1 MRILY
6 IHQHFSTPK
15 GSVGIRSYEMARRLI
30 ARGHEVIMVCGS
42 YKGGVTGLEQPFV
55 NSMRRGIVDGIDMI
69 EIDAPYANALSF
81 PARIRIFCRFAWRAC
96 GLALSER
103 YDLIFTTTTPLTVA
117 IPGIL
122 TRWLRGKR
130 FVFEVRDLWPE
141 LPKAM
146 GVIKNPLMLAA
157 MSVLEWAAYHSAHR
171 LIGLAPG
178 MVDGIARRGIA
189 RDHITM
195 IPNGC
200 DISLFDSA
208 EASWRPE
215 GIPPDAMLA
224 TFAGAHGMANG
235 LSAVLDVA
243 AELKRRGRN
252 DIYLLLIGD
261 GKLKPALQERTK
273 NEGLSNVIFHS
284 PVPKARLSGLMKA
297 TDIGLQILANV
308 PAFYHGTSPNK
319 FFDYLAAGVPVL
331 VNYPGWVA
339 NLVEENDC
347 GFAVAPEDARSFA
360 DALEKAA
367 DNRSALAAMRPKSL
381 ALAQQFDRTKLA
393 NQFVDWLE
401 SAKLG

>member
-6 IHQHFSTPK
+6 IHQHFSTPA
-15 GSVGIRSYEMARRLI
+15 GSVGIRSYEMARQLV
-30 ARGHEVIMVCGS
+30 ARGHEVVMVCGS

-55 NSMRRGIVDGIDMI
+55 KGMRRGRVDGFEVI

-81 PARIRIFCRFAWRAC
+81 PARIRIFFRFAWRAC
-96 GLALSER
+96 LLALRER

-122 TRWLRGKR
+122 ARWLRGKR

-146 GVIKNPLMLAA
+146 GVIKNPIMLAA

-189 RDHITM
+189 RDRIIM

-200 DISLFDSA
+200 DRDLFDSKGEPWRPDGIPA
-208 EASWRPE
+208 EAL
-215 GIPPDAMLA
+215 LA
-224 TFAGAHGMANG
+224 VYAGTHGPANG
-235 LSAVLDVA
+235 LQAVLGA
-243 AELKRRGRN
+243 ATELKRRGRN

-308 PAFYHGTSPNK
+308 PAFYDGTSPNK

-339 NLVEENDC
+339 NLAEENAC

-360 DALEKAA
+360 DALGKAA

-393 NQFVDWLE
+393 DQFVDWLE
-401 SAKLG
+401 GAKLG

>member
-6 IHQHFSTPK
+6 IHQHFSTPA
-15 GSVGIRSYEMARRLI
+15 GSVGIRSYEMARRLV
-30 ARGHEVIMVCGS
+30 ARGHEVVMVCGS
-42 YKGGVTGLEQPFV
+42 YKGAVTGLAQPFV
-55 NSMRRGIVDGIDMI
+55 NGQRRGLVDGIEVI
-69 EIDAPYANALSF
+69 EIDVPYANALGF
-81 PARIRIFCRFAWRAC
+81 MARINIFLRFAWRAC
-96 GLALSER
+96 LLALRER

-122 TRWLRGKR
+122 ARWLRGKR

-146 GVIKNPLMLAA
+146 GVIKNPIMLAA
-157 MSVLEWAAYHSAHR
+157 MSVLEWAAYRSAHR

-189 RDHITM
+189 RERITM

-208 EASWRPE
+208 EAAWRPE

-235 LSAVLDVA
+235 LSAVLDAA
-243 AELKRRGRN
+243 AELKRRGRS

-367 DNRSALAAMRPKSL
+367 DNRSDLAAMRPKSL
-381 ALAQQFDRTKLA
+381 ALAQQFDRSKLA

-401 SAKLG
+401 GLTQE